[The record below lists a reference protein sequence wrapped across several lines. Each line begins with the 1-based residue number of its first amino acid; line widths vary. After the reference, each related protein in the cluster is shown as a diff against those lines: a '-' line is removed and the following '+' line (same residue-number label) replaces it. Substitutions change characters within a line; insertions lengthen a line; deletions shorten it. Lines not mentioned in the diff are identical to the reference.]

1 MHKAAVTFDAKV
13 REIAK
18 KIITDQVDILAV
30 PFKGAENSVFVSR
43 DVNLIVAIGMVQVD
57 GQNFFFGHKR

>member
-1 MHKAAVTFDAKV
+1 MHKTAKTFDAKV

-30 PFKGAENSVFVSR
+30 PFKGAEDSVFVSR
-43 DVNLIVAIGMVQVD
+43 DENLIIAIGMVQVE
-57 GQNFFFGHKR
+57 GQEFFFGHKR